1 MPALRKRGMIM
12 FEPVSSRVR
21 FPGVEARVLEL
32 WREHDI
38 FRKSVEQR
46 PADKLF
52 SFYEGPPTA
61 NGMPGIHHV
70 LARVFKDA
78 IPRFKT
84 MQGYRV
90 PRKGGWDTHGLP
102 VEVEVEKQLNLH
114 SKTEIETYG
123 VEEFNRKCKESVFRY
138 VEAWEQ
144 LTERIGFWIDLP
156 DAYVTYRDEYI
167 ETGWWIMKSLWDKG
181 LVFQNYRSTP
191 HCPRC
196 GTSLSSHEVAL
207 GYQEDTEDPSVYIKF
222 RLVVDS
228 SVAEPMRPPGSTP
241 TFFLA
246 WTTTPWTL
254 PANTALAVDPDS
266 DYLLIETGDV
276 ERYVVAASLVSV
288 LFQQRAYNTIYRL
301 KGSQLVG
308 LHYEPLFEPRDW
320 GEPAQYFRDGQL
332 VPLAAGD
339 PGPDRRVLAADF
351 VSMEDGTGIVHIAP
365 AFGSD
370 DFELGKREGLLYLQ
384 PVDLRGN
391 MMGDSPFAGRFVKD
405 ADPLII
411 QDLRDR
417 GLLWR
422 SGTIRHTY
430 PFCWRCDTPLLYYAK
445 PSWYIRT
452 TAVKDRLLS
461 GNEQINW
468 YPEFIKWGRF
478 GDWLE
483 NNVDWAVSRERYW
496 GTPLPIW
503 RCEACSATV
512 CIGSRAELRDRAIDA
527 AAVDGLPELHRPY
540 VDAIVVRCESCGG
553 EMRRVPEVL
562 DAWYDSGAMPYGQWH
577 YPFEHQKEFESSFP
591 ADFICEAIDQTRGW
605 FYSLH
610 AEATLLNYAEQVPAG
625 IAYRNVICLGHILDA
640 NGDKMSK
647 SRGNIVDPWEVL
659 DAHGA
664 DATRWYMYVASPAGQ
679 PRRFSSDLVAETVR
693 RFMLTLWNTYA
704 FFVTYANIDGFSP
717 LTSPEGE
724 RSELDRWILSELHSL
739 VGRVT
744 RDLEAYNPTDAGRAI
759 QAFVEVLSNWYV
771 RRSRRRFWKSEADA
785 DKRAAYHT
793 LYACLITLS
802 KLCAPLIP
810 FTAEAI
816 YQNLVR
822 AVDSG
827 APESVHLASWPA
839 ADESLIDE
847 GLEQDTELVMRIA
860 SLGRSA
866 RSKAQIKVRQPA
878 ARLLVR
884 PRDVREGEALRRLR
898 PQLMDELNVK
908 DIQMLADDTEL
919 LNYEVRPNLPRLG
932 PRFGREVGEVAKLL
946 SEMDARMLADAV
958 RKNEDIYVGGH
969 DLKPQDLLVTE
980 KEAEGFAVVRE
991 AGYTVALDTALTP
1004 LLEDEGL
1011 VRELTH
1017 RIQTLRR
1024 DAGFEIA
1031 DRIVTYVDGDR
1042 DVARVM
1048 QEFGEFVMAETL
1060 SREIIARQP
1069 VAGAHRETQ
1078 SIDGRTVTLGV
1089 ERVAS

>member
-1 MPALRKRGMIM
+1 M
-12 FEPVSSRVR
+12 FEPVSSRVSL
-21 FPGVEARVLEL
+21 PQVEQHILEL
-32 WREHDI
+32 WRERDV

-46 PADKLF
+46 PAEKLF

-61 NGMPGIHHV
+61 NGLPGIHHV

-114 SKTEIETYG
+114 SKPEIELYG
-123 VEEFNRKCKESVFRY
+123 VEAFNRKCKESVFQY
-138 VEAWEQ
+138 VGAWEK

-156 DAYVTYRDEYI
+156 DAYVTYRDSYI
-167 ETGWWIMKSLWDKG
+167 ETGWWIMKSLWEKG

-207 GYQEDTEDPSVYIKF
+207 GYKEDTDDPSVYIKF
-222 RLVVDS
+222 KVQ
-228 SVAEPMRPPGSTP
+228 TP
-241 TFFLA
+241 TSPPSGLHLSDGRPTYFLA

-254 PANTALAVDPDS
+254 PANTALAVDPAAE
-266 DYLLIETGDV
+266 YALVETDDGD
-276 ERYVVAASLVSV
+276 RVVLAAPLVDTAITTEHRVIDHVS
-288 LFQQRAYNTIYRL
+288 
-301 KGSQLVG
+301 GSKLAG
-308 LHYEPLFEPRDW
+308 MTYEPLYEPREW
-320 GEPAQYFRDGQL
+320 GEPAQYFKDGQL
-332 VPLAAGD
+332 IPLPDDD

-370 DFELGKREGLLYLQ
+370 DFELGRREGLLYLQ
-384 PVDLRGN
+384 PVDLRGEITS
-391 MMGDSPFAGRFVKD
+391 GPFKGAFVKD
-405 ADPLII
+405 ADPNISD
-411 QDLRDR
+411 DLQRR
-417 GLLWR
+417 GLLQR
-422 SGTIRHTY
+422 RTRIKHTY

-468 YPEFIKWGRF
+468 YPDFIKWGRF

-496 GTPLPIW
+496 GTPLPVW
-503 RCEACSATV
+503 RCESCSATTCV
-512 CIGSRAELRDRAIDA
+512 GSRAELREFAIDPSM
-527 AAVDGLPELHRPY
+527 VDGLPELHRPY
-540 VDAIVVRCESCGG
+540 VDDIVLRCAGCGG
-553 EMRRVPEVL
+553 GMRRVPEVL

-577 YPFEHQKEFESSFP
+577 FPFEHQDEFRSSFP

-610 AEATLLNYAEQVPAG
+610 AEATLLNFAEQVPAG
-625 IAYRNVICLGHILDA
+625 IAFKNVICLGHILDG
-640 NGDKMSK
+640 NGEKMSK
-647 SRGNIVDPWEVL
+647 SRGNVVDPWEVL

-679 PRRFSSDLVAETVR
+679 PRRFSSDLVGETVR

-704 FFVTYANIDGFSP
+704 FFVTYANIDGFDPNSAAA
-717 LTSPEGE
+717 GE
-724 RSELDRWILSELHSL
+724 QSELDRWILSELNSL
-739 VGRVT
+739 IVRVT
-744 RDLEAYNPTDAGRAI
+744 REMEAYNPTDAGRAI
-759 QAFVEVLSNWYV
+759 QGFVEDLSNWYV

-785 DKRAAYHT
+785 DKRAAYHALYTCLVT
-793 LYACLITLS
+793 LA

-810 FTAEAI
+810 FTSEAI

-822 AVDSG
+822 SIDTN
-827 APESVHLASWPA
+827 APESVHLASWPVA
-839 ADESLIDE
+839 GSAQIDE
-847 GLEQDTELVMRIA
+847 QLERDTELVMRVA

-866 RSKAQIKVRQPA
+866 RSKAQIKVRQPIA
-878 ARLLVR
+878 KMFVR
-884 PRDVREGEALRRLR
+884 PRDAGREADALDRLR
-898 PQLMDELNVK
+898 PQLLDELNVK
-908 DIQMLADDTEL
+908 EIEVVDDESGFVD
-919 LNYEVRPNLPRLG
+919 YEVKPNLPRLG
-932 PRFGREVGEVAKLL
+932 PRFGREVGEIARLL
-946 SEMDARMLADAV
+946 TEMDPRVLADAV
-958 RKNEDIYVGGH
+958 QQNEPVFAGGH
-969 DLKPQDLLVTE
+969 DLKPEDLLVTV
-980 KEAEGFAVVRE
+980 KERAGFAVVRD
-991 AGYTVALDTALTP
+991 AGYTVAVDTALTP
-1004 LLEDEGL
+1004 QLEDEGL

-1031 DRIVTYVDGDR
+1031 DRIVTYYEGDET
-1042 DVARVM
+1042 VQRVM
-1048 QEFGEFVMAETL
+1048 QDYADYVASETL
-1060 SREIIARQP
+1060 STELQDLPAP
-1069 VAGAHRETQ
+1069 DTVYSETQ
-1078 SIDGRTVTLGV
+1078 NVDGRTVTLAV
-1089 ERVAS
+1089 RRVY

>member
-1 MPALRKRGMIM
+1 M
-12 FEPVSSRVR
+12 FEAVNSRVS
-21 FPGVEARVLEL
+21 FPDLEKRVLDL
-32 WREHDI
+32 WRERDV

-46 PADKLF
+46 PADRLF

-61 NGMPGIHHV
+61 NGMPGVHHV
-70 LARVFKDA
+70 LARVFKDS

-102 VEVEVEKQLNLH
+102 VEVEVEKQLGLH
-114 SKTEIETYG
+114 SKTEIESYG
-123 VEEFNRKCKESVFRY
+123 VEEFNRKCKESVFQY
-138 VEAWEQ
+138 VGAWER

-156 DAYVTYRDEYI
+156 DAYVTYRDSYI
-167 ETGWWIMKSLWDKG
+167 ETGWWILKSLWDKG

-222 RLVVDS
+222 RVLPSPDAPAGLHLSDDV
-228 SVAEPMRPPGSTP
+228 P
-241 TFFLA
+241 TYFLA

-254 PANTALAVDPDS
+254 PANTALAVDAGAAYALVEVAGGERLVLAAPLVESAIQS
-266 DYLLIETGDV
+266 DH
-276 ERYVVAASLVSV
+276 RV
-288 LFQQRAYNTIYRL
+288 LDRIGGA
-301 KGSQLVG
+301 QLAG
-308 LHYEPLFEPRDW
+308 LFYEPLYEPRDW
-320 GEPAQYFRDGQL
+320 GVPAQQFVDGQL
-332 VPLAAGD
+332 EPLAAGEV
-339 PGPDRRVLAADF
+339 GPARRVLAADF
-351 VSMEDGTGIVHIAP
+351 VSMEDGSGVVHIAP
-365 AFGSD
+365 AFGSE
-370 DFELGKREGLLYLQ
+370 DFEVGRRDDLLYQQ
-384 PVDLRGN
+384 PVDLRGT

-422 SGTIRHTY
+422 SGTIKHTY

-461 GNEQINW
+461 GNAQINW
-468 YPEFIKWGRF
+468 YPDFIKWGRF

-503 RCEACSATV
+503 RCEGCSTAI
-512 CIGSRAELRDRAIDA
+512 CIGSREELRQR
-527 AAVDGLPELHRPY
+527 AVDAGAVDALPELHRPY
-540 VDAIVVRCESCGG
+540 VDAVVVRCDSCGG

-562 DAWYDSGAMPYGQWH
+562 DAWFDSGAMPYGQWH
-577 YPFEHQKEFESSFP
+577 YPFENQEDFRSSFP

-625 IAYRNVICLGHILDA
+625 IAYKNVICLGHILDG

-647 SRGNIVDPWEVL
+647 SRGNVVDPWEVL

-679 PRRFSSDLVAETVR
+679 PRRFSSDLVGETVR

-704 FFVTYANIDGFSP
+704 FFVTYANIDGFDP
-717 LTSPEGE
+717 LASPEGE
-724 RSELDRWILSELHSL
+724 RSELDRWILSELNSL
-739 VGRVT
+739 IASVT
-744 RDLEAYNPTDAGRAI
+744 REMEWFNPTDAGRAI
-759 QAFVEVLSNWYV
+759 QSFVDDLSNWYV

-785 DKRAAYHT
+785 DKRAAYHA
-793 LYACLITLS
+793 LYTCLVTLS

-810 FTAEAI
+810 FTAEAM

-822 AVDSG
+822 SADSE
-827 APESVHLASWPA
+827 APESVHLAAWPISD
-839 ADESLIDE
+839 ADLVDE

-866 RSKAQIKVRQPA
+866 RSKAQIKVRQPV

-884 PRDVREGEALRRLR
+884 PRDPNREGEALQRLR
-898 PQLMDELNVK
+898 PQLLDELNVK
-908 DIQMLADDTEL
+908 EIQLATEDL
-919 LNYEVRPNLPRLG
+919 GFIQYDVRPNLPRLG
-932 PRFGREVGEVAKLL
+932 PRFGREVGEIAKLL
-946 SEMDARMLADAV
+946 SEMDPRTLAESV
-958 RKNEDIYVGGH
+958 QKGESIYVGGH
-969 DLKPQDLLVTE
+969 DLKPEDLLVTE
-980 KEAEGFAVVRE
+980 KVMEGFAVVSE
-991 AGYTVALDTALTP
+991 AGYTVAVDTALTP
-1004 LLEDEGL
+1004 GLEDEGL

-1024 DAGFEIA
+1024 DAGFDIA
-1031 DRIVTYVDGDR
+1031 DRIIAYIDADDAVM
-1042 DVARVM
+1042 RVVR
-1048 QEFGEFVMAETL
+1048 EFQDFVMAETL
-1060 SREIIARQP
+1060 SREIIAGP
-1069 VAGAHRETQ
+1069 AGAGAHSETQ
-1078 SIDGRTVTLGV
+1078 SIDGRTVLFGIQ
-1089 ERVAS
+1089 RASA

>member
-1 MPALRKRGMIM
+1 M
-12 FEPVSSRVR
+12 FKPVSSRVS
-21 FPGVEARVLEL
+21 FPEVEQRMLEI
-32 WREHDI
+32 WRERDI

-46 PADKLF
+46 PIDRLF

-114 SKTEIETYG
+114 SKPEIELYG
-123 VEEFNRKCKESVFRY
+123 VEEFNRKCKESVFQY
-138 VEAWEQ
+138 VGAWEK

-156 DAYVTYRDEYI
+156 DAYVTYRDSYI
-167 ETGWWIMKSLWDKG
+167 ETGWWIMKSLWEKG

-207 GYQEDTEDPSVYIKF
+207 GYKEDTDDPSVFVKF
-222 RLVVDS
+222 RVQT
-228 SVAEPMRPPGSTP
+228 PPSPPAGLHLSDGVP
-241 TFFLA
+241 TYFLA

-254 PANTALAVDPDS
+254 PANTALAVDQGA
-266 DYLLIETGDV
+266 DYALVETDDGDRVVLAAPLV
-276 ERYVVAASLVSV
+276 ETAITTEHRVIDRVS
-288 LFQQRAYNTIYRL
+288 
-301 KGSQLVG
+301 GSQLAG
-308 LHYEPLFEPRDW
+308 MTYEPLYEPREW

-332 VPLAAGD
+332 VPLPDGD

-370 DFELGKREGLLYLQ
+370 DFELGRREGLLYLQ
-384 PVDLRGN
+384 PVDLRGEITS
-391 MMGDSPFAGRFVKD
+391 GPFKGAFVKD
-405 ADPLII
+405 ADPNISD
-411 QDLRDR
+411 DLQRR
-417 GLLWR
+417 GLLQR
-422 SGTIRHTY
+422 RTRIKHTY

-452 TAVKDRLLS
+452 TAVKDRLIS

-468 YPEFIKWGRF
+468 YPDFIKWGRF

-503 RCEACSATV
+503 RCESCSSTTCV
-512 CIGSRAELRDRAIDA
+512 GSRAELREFAVDP
-527 AAVDGLPELHRPY
+527 AAVDALPELHRPY
-540 VDAIVVRCESCGG
+540 VDAIVLRCKDCGG
-553 EMRRVPEVL
+553 EMCRVPEVL
-562 DAWYDSGAMPYGQWH
+562 DAWFDSGAMPYGQWH
-577 YPFEHQKEFESSFP
+577 FPFEHQDEFLSSFP

-610 AEATLLNYAEQVPAG
+610 AEATLLNFAEQVPAG
-625 IAYRNVICLGHILDA
+625 IAFKNVICLGHILDG
-640 NGDKMSK
+640 NGEKMSK
-647 SRGNIVDPWEVL
+647 SRGNVIDPWEVL
-659 DAHGA
+659 DVHGA

-679 PRRFSSDLVAETVR
+679 PRRFSSDLVGDTVR

-704 FFVTYANIDGFSP
+704 FFVTYANIDGFAPS
-717 LTSPEGE
+717 SSHSGE
-724 RSELDRWILSELHSL
+724 QSELDRWILSELNSL
-739 VGRVT
+739 IVRVT
-744 RDLEAYNPTDAGRAI
+744 REMEAYNPTDAGRAI
-759 QAFVEVLSNWYV
+759 QGFVADLSNWYV

-785 DKRAAYHT
+785 DKRAAYNALYTCLVT
-793 LYACLITLS
+793 LA

-810 FTAEAI
+810 FTSEAI

-822 AVDSG
+822 TIDAN
-827 APESVHLASWPA
+827 APESVHLESWPV
-839 ADESLIDE
+839 ADPTLIDE
-847 GLEQDTELVMRIA
+847 KLERDTELVMRVA

-866 RSKAQIKVRQPA
+866 RSKAQIKVRQPI
-878 ARLLVR
+878 ARMIVR
-884 PRDVREGEALRRLR
+884 PRDAVREGEALARLS
-898 PQLMDELNVK
+898 PQLLDELNVK
-908 DIQMLADDTEL
+908 EIEVVDDESGFVD
-919 LNYEVRPNLPRLG
+919 YEVKPNLPRLG
-932 PRFGREVGEVAKLL
+932 PRFGREVGEIARLL
-946 SEMDARMLADAV
+946 TEMDPQILADAV
-958 RKNEDIYVGGH
+958 QKNEAVFAGGH
-969 DLKPQDLLVTE
+969 DLKPEDLLVTVRE
-980 KEAEGFAVVRE
+980 RAGFAVVRD
-991 AGYTVALDTALTP
+991 AGYTVAVDTALTP
-1004 LLEDEGL
+1004 QLEDEGL

-1031 DRIVTYVDGDR
+1031 DRIVTYYSGDEAVR
-1042 DVARVM
+1042 RVM
-1048 QEFGEFVMAETL
+1048 REYAGYVAAETL
-1060 SREIIARQP
+1060 SSEIQDGPAD
-1069 VAGAHRETQ
+1069 AGSFSDTQ
-1078 SIDGRTVTLGV
+1078 NVDGRTVTLAV
-1089 ERVAS
+1089 RRV

>member
-1 MPALRKRGMIM
+1 MTNI

-21 FPGVEARVLEL
+21 FPDVEAKVLDF
-32 WREHDI
+32 WREHEI
-38 FRKSVEQR
+38 FRKSVDER

-78 IPRFKT
+78 IPRYKT

-114 SKTEIETYG
+114 SKPEIESYG
-123 VEEFNRKCKESVFRY
+123 VEAFNRQCKESVFRY
-138 VEAWEQ
+138 VEVWER
-144 LTERIGFWIDLP
+144 LTERIGFWVDLAE
-156 DAYVTYRDEYI
+156 AYVTYRDPYI

-207 GYQEDTEDPSVYIKF
+207 GYEEGTEDPSVYIKF
-222 RLVVDS
+222 RVIAPAAPAAALHLSDGV
-228 SVAEPMRPPGSTP
+228 P
-241 TFFLA
+241 TFLLA

-254 PANTALAVDPDS
+254 PSNSALAVDPEA
-266 DYLLIETGDV
+266 DYSLVETPAGDRLVIATPLIESAVPAEHRVIDHLPGSD
-276 ERYVVAASLVSV
+276 LVDLSYEA
-288 LFQQRAYNTIYRL
+288 L
-301 KGSQLVG
+301 
-308 LHYEPLFEPRDW
+308 YEPREW
-320 GEPAQYFRDGQL
+320 GVSASHFVDGQL
-332 VPLAAGD
+332 TRLDAREG
-339 PGPDRRVLAADF
+339 GPRRRVIAADF

-370 DFELGKREGLLYLQ
+370 DFEAGRTLDLLYLQ
-384 PVDLRGN
+384 PVDLRGL
-391 MMGDSPFAGRFVKD
+391 MLGESPFKGLFVKD
-405 ADPLII
+405 ADPLIT

-430 PFCWRCDTPLLYYAK
+430 PFCWRCGTPLLYYAK

-468 YPEFIKWGRF
+468 YPDFIKWGRF

-496 GTPLPIW
+496 GTPIPIW
-503 RCEACSATV
+503 RCESCSSTS
-512 CIGSRAELRDRAIDA
+512 CIGSRAELRERAIDQN
-527 AAVDGLPELHRPY
+527 AVDALPELHRPY
-540 VDAIVVRCESCGG
+540 VDAILLRCADCGG
-553 EMRRVPEVL
+553 QMHRVPEVL

-577 YPFEHQKEFESSFP
+577 YPFEHEQEFGQSFP

-610 AEATLLNYAEQVPAG
+610 AEATLLNFADQVPVG
-625 IAYRNVICLGHILDA
+625 IAYKNVICLGHILDA
-640 NGDKMSK
+640 NGEKMSK
-647 SRGNIVDPWEVL
+647 SRGNVVDPWEVI
-659 DAHGA
+659 DVHGA

-679 PRRFSSDLVAETVR
+679 PRRFSADLVGETLR
-693 RFMLTLWNTYA
+693 RFLLTLWNTYS
-704 FFVTYANIDGFSP
+704 FFVTYANIDEFNPATAPVGAV
-717 LTSPEGE
+717 
-724 RSELDRWILSELHSL
+724 SELDRWILSELNSL
-739 VGRVT
+739 IKRVT
-744 RDLEAYNPTDAGRAI
+744 RELDEFDPTEAGRAI
-759 QAFVEVLSNWYV
+759 QGFVEDLSNWYV

-785 DKRAAYHT
+785 DKLSAQHT
-793 LYACLITLS
+793 LYTCLVTLA

-810 FTAEAI
+810 FTSEAI

-822 AVDSG
+822 SV
-827 APESVHLASWPA
+827 APDEAESVHLASWPV
-839 ADESLIDE
+839 ADQSLIDE
-847 GLEQDTELVMRIA
+847 QLETDTALVMRIA
-860 SLGRSA
+860 SLGRAA

-884 PRDVREGEALRRLR
+884 PRDASEAKALERLK
-898 PQLMDELNVK
+898 PQLLDELNLKQLEVLS
-908 DIQMLADDTEL
+908 DETSFLS
-919 LNYEVRPNLPRLG
+919 YEVRPNLPRLG
-932 PRFGREVGEVAKLL
+932 PRFGREVGAIAKLI
-946 SEMDARMLADAV
+946 SEMDPRTLAESAQRGENV
-958 RKNEDIYVGGH
+958 FIGGH
-969 DLKPQDLLVTE
+969 DLNPEDLLITE
-980 KEAEGFAVVRE
+980 KESAGFAVVRE
-991 AGYTVALDTALTP
+991 AGYVAALDTALTP
-1004 LLEDEGL
+1004 ELEDEGL

-1017 RIQTLRR
+1017 RVQTLRR

-1031 DRIVTYVDGDR
+1031 DRILTYFDGDE
-1042 DVARVM
+1042 DVQRVIR
-1048 QEFGEFVMAETL
+1048 EYGDFVSAETL
-1060 SREIIARQP
+1060 SRELIAGKGGDG
-1069 VAGAHRETQ
+1069 VYSETQ
-1078 SIDGRTVTLGV
+1078 QIDGRTVTLGV
-1089 ERVAS
+1089 QRVNS